1 MIDATVPITGQN
13 TVQTT
18 VISTRSA
25 VKKLPE
31 THRPV
36 FWARLL
42 DSGTTC
48 EKRPGARTARFT

>member
-1 MIDATVPITGQN
+1 MIDTTVQITVQS

-31 THRPV
+31 TNRAV
-36 FWARLL
+36 F
-42 DSGTTC
+42 
-48 EKRPGARTARFT
+48 